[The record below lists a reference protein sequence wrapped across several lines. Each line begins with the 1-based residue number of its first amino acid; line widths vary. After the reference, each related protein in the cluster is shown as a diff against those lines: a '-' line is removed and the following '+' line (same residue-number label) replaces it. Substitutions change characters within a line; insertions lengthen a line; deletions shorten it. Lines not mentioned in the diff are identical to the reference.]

1 MYTGAEQCVITLNSF
16 LSLILSCSSL
26 SHDLS
31 ANKPQWNLQLNPP
44 CFYLIHLTAAYRLL
58 LQKPWVF
65 PTSVAC
71 DLSTKKPTK
80 SHVNKLNAKK
90 KKKSVRIC
98 AAVPP
103 VFSFPAHSSHFT
115 TQVCLVTLERRYLIL
130 ARLLVSSEGHNPS
143 IFLLIY
149 DIPSHLFSLLVIMT
163 CSWLSKVCS
172 RL

>member
-90 KKKSVRIC
+90 KKNQYGFV
-98 AAVPP
+98 
-103 VFSFPAHSSHFT
+103 
-115 TQVCLVTLERRYLIL
+115 QQYLL
-130 ARLLVSSEGHNPS
+130 CSP
-143 IFLLIY
+143 FLLTHLISQLRFVLWLWRGATSY
-149 DIPSHLFSLLVIMT
+149 LPGFWFPLRVIIPLYFFWFMT
-163 CSWLSKVCS
+163 YLHTFFPF
-172 RL
+172 